1 MGQPN
6 VALTTLSQNSG
17 GDISCSHVLLGEG
30 PCYVHTR
37 GSYGRSVEF
46 QVLRDRVRGVWWG
59 ELGLGANRLWNLSD
73 PL

>member
-17 GDISCSHVLLGEG
+17 RDISCSHVLLGEG

-37 GSYGRSVEF
+37 GSYCRSVEF
-46 QVLRDRVRGVWWG
+46 QMFPIGSG
-59 ELGLGANRLWNLSD
+59 EYGGESWAWERTGCGT
-73 PL
+73 